1 MSTSPPLVTISIPT
15 YNQENYIGRAIE
27 SALAQSYPHIEIVVS
42 DDLSTDGTLDVARRY
57 AGDRVRVEA
66 SDRNVGRVA
75 NYRRCLYELA
85 RGEWVVNLDGDDF
98 YEDPDF
104 ISNAL
109 QKIGGDPKVV
119 MYAAGAKALLED
131 TGRIEQAPM
140 VMAADECRMRGVDYV
155 LSYPRLNAFQH
166 FAVLYNRRR
175 AMETGFYLLD
185 SLGTDTDSLCRLAL
199 TGDVHVERRY
209 VGVWTSHGQNAS
221 YSLTDADLG
230 KEIGMLEHIGS
241 ALAEHVGPK
250 CAARWTRERV
260 KEKRRFAVNLQ
271 LSRMPIGR
279 AWTFLLRRL
288 RPDIFSLKETAKLVL
303 RSAGLR

>member
-1 MSTSPPLVTISIPT
+1 MPEGSMTVTAPLVTISIPT
-15 YNQENYIGRAIE
+15 YNQEKYIARAIE
-27 SALAQSYPHIEIVVS
+27 SALAQTYPHLEIVVS
-42 DDLSTDGTLDVARRY
+42 DDRSTDQTVDVARRY
-57 AGDRVRVEA
+57 EGVRVRVVT
-66 SDRNVGRVA
+66 SDRNMGRVA

-98 YEDPDF
+98 YDDPDF

-221 YSLTDADLG
+221 YSLTDA
-230 KEIGMLEHIGS
+230 
-241 ALAEHVGPK
+241 EHVGPK